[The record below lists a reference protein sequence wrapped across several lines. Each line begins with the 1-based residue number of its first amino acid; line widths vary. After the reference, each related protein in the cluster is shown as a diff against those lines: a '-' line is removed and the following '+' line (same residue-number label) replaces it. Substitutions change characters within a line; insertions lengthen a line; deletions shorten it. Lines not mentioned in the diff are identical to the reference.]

1 MSIEKI
7 YRRRVDA
14 APLMISPRRNGG
26 GVGQCHGTYR
36 FANEVADTFNFRR
49 GHQGKSY
56 VLLNVQD
63 ALDRQ
68 PRMVA
73 EIPAP
78 TVVEKSSSPATREA
92 IAVGGDI
99 STRSTSTPSRVKKP
113 LSLPKNS
120 GIEVRLFVGM

>member
-1 MSIEKI
+1 MAVAS
-7 YRRRVDA
+7 VSA
-14 APLMISPRRNGG
+14 TAP
-26 GVGQCHGTYR
+26 YR
-36 FANEVADTFNFRR
+36 FANEVADTFSFRR
-49 GHQGKSY
+49 GHQGKSH

-78 TVVEKSSSPATREA
+78 TVVEKSSSPATSAA

-120 GIEVRLFVGM
+120 GMRG